1 MRPEIVPATIRDVTW
16 IAANLREQ
24 DRDEIGEVYPGSLT
38 ALAIGLV
45 LGSAAAWVA
54 RIGAD
59 PVGALGIVDIH
70 PGIGSGW
77 AFGTNRFRRV
87 VPELTRFCIGEVAPW
102 LVGNGYRRVEVRTAV
117 DHDLSHR
124 WLCGMGF
131 QREALCRR
139 FGRTKDFWLYAAT
152 GTN

>member
-24 DRDEIGEVYPGSLT
+24 DRAEIAEVYPGSLT

-45 LGSAAAWVA
+45 LGSTAAWVA
-54 RIGAD
+54 RLGSD

-87 VPELTRFCIGEVAPW
+87 VPELTRFCAAST
-102 LVGNGYRRVEVRTAV
+102 RTCR
-117 DHDLSHR
+117 L
-124 WLCGMGF
+124 
-131 QREALCRR
+131 QRFMSR
-139 FGRTKDFWLYAAT
+139 AANT
-152 GTN
+152 SGPNL